1 MALCAIYRVPSHM
14 TAKSAVSSPSASLVC
29 LVLGLLGV
37 RGKVSMR
44 ETGDP
49 LQCGVFGSTLDPR
62 GDFSTESMICRIAVG
77 SNTN

>member
-1 MALCAIYRVPSHM
+1 MALCAMYRVPSH
-14 TAKSAVSSPSASLVC
+14 TTVKSAVSSPSASLVC

-37 RGKVSMR
+37 RGRVSMR

-49 LQCGVFGSTLDPR
+49 LQCGVVGSALNPR
-62 GDFSTESMICRIAVG
+62 GDFSTESIICGLAVG